1 MSQSLPDAVLRGAGT
16 NAFAERQPEVPITR
30 TRRETAA
37 VLGGIP
43 LFQGFTKRHLQK
55 IAASTDELTFAPGE
69 RIVEEGNLGETLFV
83 MLAGQA
89 KVVRSRRT
97 VATVV
102 PGDFFGELSALDG
115 GPRTATIVAET
126 PVRVL
131 RVFRHTLV
139 AMIEEEP
146 SLSLK
151 LLDGIVRRI
160 RQVERGNAG

>member
-16 NAFAERQPEVPITR
+16 NAFAERQPEVPIAR

-37 VLGGIP
+37 VLGGVP
-43 LFQGFTKRHLQK
+43 LFQSFSKRHLQRL
-55 IAASTDELTFAPGE
+55 ARSTDELEFSPGQ
-69 RIVEEGNLGETLFV
+69 RIVEEGNLGEALFV
-83 MLAGQA
+83 MLVGQA
-89 KVVRSRRT
+89 KVVRGKKTVGT
-97 VATVV
+97 VA

-115 GPRTATIVAET
+115 GPRTATVVADT

-139 AMIEEEP
+139 SMVEDEP

-160 RQVERGNAG
+160 RQVERSDAG